1 MSNELLESLIQ
12 AFGLIIT
19 LDEEVIQITLLS
31 LRVSLTAVIL
41 AAMIGIPLGIVI
53 GSQSVP
59 GKRFFLTIIN
69 TGMSFPPVVMGLLI
83 FILFSHGSPFAQLRI
98 LLTETAMIIA
108 QLLLALPIITGLSS
122 SAVSNLDPSL
132 KEAAITL
139 GATPRQVIWVQIR
152 EVRIEVIAAFIA
164 AFGAAISEIGAVQI
178 VGGNIRW
185 KTRTLTTSIGK
196 EIAAGRWSYALA
208 LGIILL
214 LTAFLMNILF
224 TYLQHRQQISLRAD

>member
-12 AFGLIIT
+12 AIVLITT
-19 LDEEVIQITLLS
+19 LDDEVIQITFLS

-41 AAMIGIPLGIVI
+41 AAMIGIPLGIII

-59 GKRFFLTIIN
+59 GKRFLITLIN

-83 FILFSHGSPFAQLRI
+83 FILFSQGGPFAQVRI
-98 LLTETAMIIA
+98 LLTETAMIMA
-108 QLLLALPIITGLSS
+108 QLFLALPIITGLSS

-152 EVRIEVIAAFIA
+152 EVRTEVIAAFIA

-224 TYLQHRQQISLRAD
+224 TYLQHKQQISLRAD